1 MKKAEYLSMSHIEI
15 LLKYYYLRR
24 YSRVAVDENIT
35 AEKVKRIIENALR
48 IIRLA
53 YSPSYMKGLRF
64 NGEIVLADMAE
75 RAGIEPIALDSIFEE
90 YISEGLSSRN
100 KKYWL
105 RIKSKGAVPTPAE
118 LLDFIYDK
126 YEIAIEGVI

>member
-35 AEKVKRIIENALR
+35 AEKVKRIKENALR

-53 YSPSYMKGLRF
+53 YSPSYMKGLRYE
-64 NGEIVLADMAE
+64 GEIVLADMAE
-75 RAGIEPIALDSIFEE
+75 RAGIETAALYSIFER

-126 YEIAIEGVI
+126 YEIAIEGII